1 MLVSRSDR
9 GVFARWWFT
18 VDRPLLSA
26 VLLLMAIGVLI
37 SMAASPPV
45 AERIGLNTFHFFKFQ
60 LAFLLPAVVL
70 LISVSLLEPRQARRA
85 AFLMLGL
92 SFALMVAALFWG
104 PEIKGAHR
112 WINFG
117 PIGLQPSELAKPSF
131 VVIAAWFLAEHTKRP
146 DMPGHVI
153 AYVIF
158 AIFVGLLV
166 VQPDFGQTAL
176 VVLTFGAMLLIYGIP
191 WILVL
196 GLAGLCASGVMA
208 AYALVPHV
216 TSRIDRFLNP
226 DKGDTFQV
234 DTATA
239 AFHNGGLL
247 GTGPGGGQA
256 KQILP
261 DAHTDFTFAVV
272 GEEYGLIA
280 CIGLMLLFAFV
291 VMRILQRA
299 KIEPDPF
306 PALALSGLGIVFG
319 LQAVINMG
327 VNVSLLPAKGMT
339 LPLISYGGSSLI
351 GVAFAMG
358 MVLAFSRRQPHFSWH
373 QKAVT
378 A

>member
-1 MLVSRSDR
+1 M
-9 GVFARWWFT
+9 
-18 VDRPLLSA
+18 A
-26 VLLLMAIGVLI
+26 VGVLI

-60 LAFLLPAVVL
+60 LAFLFPAVVL

-85 AFLMLGL
+85 AFLMLGI
-92 SFALMVAALFWG
+92 SFSLMVAALLWG

-112 WINFG
+112 WISFG

-153 AYVIF
+153 AYMIF

-166 VQPDFGQTAL
+166 VQPDFGQAAL

-191 WILVL
+191 WMLVL

-216 TSRIDRFLNP
+216 ASRFDRFLNP

-239 AFHNGGLL
+239 AFRNGGLL

-272 GEEYGLIA
+272 GEEFGLIA

-358 MVLAFSRRQPHFSWH
+358 MVLALSRGQPRVSLASTTW
-373 QKAVT
+373 QSVKV
-378 A
+378 